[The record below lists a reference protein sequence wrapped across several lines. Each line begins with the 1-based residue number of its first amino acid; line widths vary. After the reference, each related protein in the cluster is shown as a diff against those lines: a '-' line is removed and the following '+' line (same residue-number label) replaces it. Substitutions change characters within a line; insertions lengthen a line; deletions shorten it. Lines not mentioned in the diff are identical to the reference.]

1 MLYTSFPTNFLPNER
16 FFVEKILELLH
27 PKTIDT
33 FRCRL
38 YNPHTILEEL
48 HSVLVYFHKKK
59 IKSFETVQKV
69 KDEALGLLDTPNYLR
84 FNSIEPGF
92 LKTQINN
99 IDKSKY
105 LDATYTICLV
115 LKDNETYLETLIKK
129 TYQLIYRGTLSPI
142 RTSQEF
148 QELSTTITYLVT
160 ELLNRGYSKRYLYKV
175 LYLVLIKDQVTTSFR
190 TKFANT
196 IKAINRRLEN
206 FDIFYRIHIPL
217 DLQDI
222 LINSAHVADETL
234 LNTFFNNGSAK
245 TKKYLELKDNPQ
257 VKYLH
262 FTIASLDFHSAV
274 IITRKKLAEILDS
287 IHLGFKHSSIELHK
301 YSLVI
306 GENQPQSAGTESV
319 FYQIDGSYRKGQIV
333 YEEFIDNLSK
343 LETNDKVSIE
353 SKQKIRSAIRHLR
366 LGSEAIELEQKF
378 TSYWLGLEYIFS
390 NYDSEANTFNRISDN
405 FSIAHLLVFFKRN
418 LIEFHNDIKRLGY
431 HVIIPGYS
439 EDLKYLLKEETYQ
452 LLETNCFNDHP
463 LLAFRSNQFYKS
475 VFNNNQ
481 LVDDFKKHEQDLT
494 WNIARLYRIRN
505 ELIHEAAI
513 DKNIPNITSHLKYYL
528 SFIIESTL
536 NHFVTNS
543 LDIDIDNYSTIEDYF
558 IIQKLKWDNIKSS
571 NYNMTK
577 LLEVYVP

>member
-1 MLYTSFPTNFLPNER
+1 MLYTNFPTNFLPNER
-16 FFVEKILELLH
+16 FFVEKSLELLH

-48 HSVLVYFHKKK
+48 HSVLVNFHKKK

-69 KDEALGLLDTPNYLR
+69 KEEALNLLDTNNYLN
-84 FNSIEPGF
+84 FNSIESGF

-99 IDKSKY
+99 IDKTKY
-105 LDATYTICLV
+105 LDPTYTISLA
-115 LKDNETYLETLIKK
+115 LKDNEFYLETLIKK
-129 TYQLIYRGTLSPI
+129 TYQLIYKGNLIPTRSALDL
-142 RTSQEF
+142 
-148 QELSTTITYLVT
+148 QELKTVITYLVT
-160 ELLNRGYSKRYLYKV
+160 ELLHRGYSKRYLYKV
-175 LYLVLIKDQVTTSFR
+175 LYVVFIKDLVTTTFR
-190 TKFANT
+190 AKFANT
-196 IKAINRRLEN
+196 IKAINKKPEY

-222 LINSAHVADETL
+222 LIKSPHVADDFMLKE
-234 LNTFFNNGSAK
+234 FYDKGSSI
-245 TKKYLELKDNPQ
+245 TRKYLELKDNPR

-262 FTIASLDFHSAV
+262 FKIDSLDFHSAA
-274 IITRKKLAEILDS
+274 IIARKKLTEILDA

-306 GENQPQSAGTESV
+306 GENQPLSAGTESV

-333 YEEFIDNLSK
+333 YEEFLENLSK
-343 LETNDKVSIE
+343 LETNERVSSE

-378 TSYWLGLEYIFS
+378 TSYWLGGEYIFS
-390 NYDSEANTFNRISDN
+390 NYDSESNTFNRISEY
-405 FSIAHLLVFFKRN
+405 FTISHLLVFLKRN

-431 HVIIPGYS
+431 HTIIPS
-439 EDLKYLLKEETYQ
+439 FSDDLKYLLRKENYQ
-452 LLETNCFNDHP
+452 LLEAKCINDHP
-463 LLAFRSNQFYKS
+463 LIAFRANQFLS
-475 VFNNNQ
+475 SIFNNQ
-481 LVDDFKKHEQDLT
+481 ISDDLKKHEQDLI

-528 SFIIESTL
+528 TFIIESTL
-536 NHFVTNS
+536 NFFVTNS
-543 LDIDIDNYSTIEDYF
+543 IDIDIDNYTTIEDYF
-558 IIQKLKWDNIKSS
+558 IMQKLKWDNIKST
-571 NYNMTK
+571 NYSFTK
-577 LLEVYVP
+577 LLEIYVP